1 MKKTNIVIIALALI
15 LTATA
20 AFGQTYQ
27 AVKAEIP
34 FSFDVRGETYP
45 AGEYT
50 IKRAGDLMHLWLIE
64 GNDKDISV
72 KALLSKTVE
81 DAEKGQLKMTF
92 HRYSDQYFLVGFT
105 TTSYRVD
112 LSKSKGE
119 RRMRKAFKLQNKIAG
134 VEIVT
139 INAKAD

>member
-34 FSFDVRGETYP
+34 FSFDVRGKTYP

-64 GNDKDISV
+64 GSDQDISV
-72 KALLSKTVE
+72 KVLMSKTVE
-81 DAEKGQLKMTF
+81 NAKKNQLKMTF
-92 HRYSDQYFLVGFT
+92 RRYSDIYFLAGFT
-105 TTSYRVD
+105 TTSYQVD
-112 LSKSKGE
+112 LLKSKGE
-119 RRMRKAFKLQNKIAG
+119 RRLQRELKLEDKIAE

-139 INAKAD
+139 INAEAD

>member
-1 MKKTNIVIIALALI
+1 MKKTNIVIIALVLI

-20 AFGQTYQ
+20 AYGQTYQ

-34 FSFDVRGETYP
+34 FSFDVRGKTYP

-50 IKRAGDLMHLWLIE
+50 IKRASDLMHLWLIE
-64 GNDKDISV
+64 GSDQDISV
-72 KALLSKTVE
+72 MVLLSKTIE
-81 DAEKGQLKMTF
+81 NAEKGQLNMTF
-92 HRYSDQYFLVGFT
+92 HRYSDIYFLAGFT
-105 TTSYRVD
+105 TKSYQVN
-112 LSKSKGE
+112 LPKSKGE
-119 RRMRKAFKLQNKIAG
+119 WRLQRELKLQDKIAG